1 MDVAKVFESGHSQAV
16 RLPKKFRFE
25 EEEVLVQRI
34 GDAVL
39 LTPKDSVW
47 KTFVDGVNS
56 FTDDFL
62 ADGRKQDIQQKREVL

>member
-1 MDVAKVFESGHSQAV
+1 MEVAKVFESGHSQAV

-25 EEEVLVQRI
+25 EDEVFVQRI

-39 LTPKDSVW
+39 LTPKDAAW
-47 KTFVDGVNS
+47 KTFMDGVNS

-62 ADGRKQDIQQKREVL
+62 ADGRMQDIQQKREAL